1 MTAVAGSSNKVGGK
15 KTQIVG
21 LRPLERSVQ
30 LRAAVLRNAV
40 AHSAATKKNQNRK
53 IRARDWND
61 THRTHEQHRSAAVA
75 VLIAVMGTRGCTIS
89 ATLAESEE
97 QLQKSFSSAGASHE
111 EFELLRWNVSRRDAT
126 GCIDAVGEVSDV
138 TWAPPRAHG
147 GLPARVS

>member
-15 KTQIVG
+15 KTLIVV

-40 AHSAATKKNQNRK
+40 AHSSATKKFQNRK

-97 QLQKSFSSAGASHE
+97 QLQKSFSSAGASHAE
-111 EFELLRWNVSRRDAT
+111 LELLLWMVSRRDAT
-126 GCIDAVGEVSDV
+126 G
-138 TWAPPRAHG
+138 
-147 GLPARVS
+147 

>member
-1 MTAVAGSSNKVGGK
+1 MQPFRKTYAVA
-15 KTQIVG
+15 
-21 LRPLERSVQ
+21 L
-30 LRAAVLRNAV
+30 
-40 AHSAATKKNQNRK
+40 AATKIIQNRK

-111 EFELLRWNVSRRDAT
+111 EFRSIGSIGSRSLGLAFHLLKRNESSNDPFGFRSLTFFGAT
-126 GCIDAVGEVSDV
+126 LHVA
-138 TWAPPRAHG
+138 
-147 GLPARVS
+147 